1 VLNSLPG
8 KGNESKE
15 KCCKGLQLT
24 NVAVPNI
31 IFLVVLNGL
40 PGKSN
45 ESKEKCCKALL
56 RPKT

>member
-1 VLNSLPG
+1 MLINLPG
-8 KGNESKE
+8 KSNESKE

-31 IFLVVLNGL
+31 IVLAVLNSL

-45 ESKEKCCKALL
+45 ESQEKQGVES
-56 RPKT
+56 PSMSD